1 MTSTIISRPLS
12 MLGINYYSRHVLAA
26 PEPGP
31 DGTID
36 WRGPAPAGANVGS
49 EAVRFISR
57 GMPVTA
63 MDWEIDAPGLT
74 EILQRV
80 ARDYPAVP
88 LYVTENGAAFHDEV
102 AADGSVN
109 DTDRCEFLDAHLR
122 ACQEAIA
129 AGVPLRGYFAWSLL
143 DNFEWAWGYTR
154 RFGLFYVDYH
164 DQRRIPKASA
174 HWYSS
179 VIARHALPEPPPQRM
194 PVEA

>member
-1 MTSTIISRPLS
+1 
-12 MLGINYYSRHVLAA
+12 
-26 PEPGP
+26 
-31 DGTID
+31 
-36 WRGPAPAGANVGS
+36 
-49 EAVRFISR
+49 
-57 GMPVTA
+57 VTA

-102 AADGSVN
+102 SPDGSIN
-109 DTDRCEFLDAHLR
+109 DTERCEFLDAHLH
-122 ACQEAIA
+122 ACLDAIA

-164 DQRRIPKASA
+164 SQRRTPKASA
-174 HWYSS
+174 QWYSS
-179 VIARHALPEPPPQRM
+179 VIARHALPESPPPRV
-194 PVEA
+194 PVQA